1 MKNKHI
7 HATRGTTEYS
17 AREGSEQ
24 RQTDRFSLHSISAMD
39 PQTMLQLVHGLRS
52 CSQMCPIWPSEVEF
66 CRFRLL

>member
-24 RQTDRFSLHSISAMD
+24 RQTDRSSQHQCNGSTNHVTASSWVKELFPNVSYLA
-39 PQTMLQLVHGLRS
+39 LRG
-52 CSQMCPIWPSEVEF
+52 
-66 CRFRLL
+66 